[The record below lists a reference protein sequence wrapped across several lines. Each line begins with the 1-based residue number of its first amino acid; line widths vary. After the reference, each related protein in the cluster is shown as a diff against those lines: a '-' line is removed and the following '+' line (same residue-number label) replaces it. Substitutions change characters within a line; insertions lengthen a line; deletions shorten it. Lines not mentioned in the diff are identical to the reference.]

1 MLGQIHSYEGFDTE
15 ELTFPVRIIRLLGI
29 ELLILTNASGGLNP
43 EYGPG
48 EIAMVRDHIY

>member
-1 MLGQIHSYEGFDTE
+1 MQGQIHSYEGFDTE